1 MGTKG
6 KANVQILGIKKKETN
21 KEKVRRRSEDKKV
34 KLVSHPSL
42 FSAQYMI
49 PFLSG
54 LVGFGTFV
62 VFVCCTNKVYT
73 HLTSLKA

>member
-1 MGTKG
+1 MGKKG

-42 FSAQYMI
+42 SSAQYVSLHSYKWI
-49 PFLSG
+49 HSGRLLFL
-54 LVGFGTFV
+54 FV
-62 VFVCCTNKVYT
+62 VQTRCTHT
-73 HLTSLKA
+73 LHL